1 MSSSSQNLEISM
13 DCFFIASPLPV
24 ILCLLAWAMT
34 SWRYSGY
41 KVLRMLKKYYLGGPL
56 SFAHLD
62 GKNDAKVE
70 SFLNSGQMLRTD
82 NSS

>member
-1 MSSSSQNLEISM
+1 
-13 DCFFIASPLPV
+13 
-24 ILCLLAWAMT
+24 MT

-41 KVLRMLKKYYLGGPL
+41 KVFRMLKKYYLGGPL

-62 GKNDAKVE
+62 GKNEAKVE